1 MKDIKN
7 YISSGI
13 IEMYVLG
20 LASKEEIR
28 EIEELC
34 VTYPE
39 IQEEIDAVSNA
50 LISYNKTNTRVSPK
64 VKPLLMATID
74 YTERLKNGEVPATVP
89 SLNVQS
95 NINDF
100 AEWLNREDMV
110 DDETA
115 GDAYAKIIGYGPE
128 AMTAIVWMRNEM
140 PYEVHDKEYE
150 KFLVIEGSCNI
161 ITRDRVISLVPGD
174 FFEIPLHMG
183 HVVKITSDCACKVIL
198 QRSAA

>member
-1 MKDIKN
+1 MKNIKD

-20 LASKEEIR
+20 LASEEEIR
-28 EIEELC
+28 EVKELS
-34 VTYPE
+34 VIYPE
-39 IQEEIDAVSNA
+39 VQEEIDAVSNA
-50 LISYNKTNTRVSPK
+50 LIRYNKTNVTVSPK

-74 YTERLKNGEVPATVP
+74 YTERLKNGEAPAAVP
-89 SLNVQS
+89 SLNTQS
-95 NINDF
+95 KISDF
-100 AEWLNREDMV
+100 EEWLSREDMV
-110 DDETA
+110 HDETA

-150 KFLVIEGSCNI
+150 KFLIVEGSCNI

-174 FFEIPLHMG
+174 FFEIPLHVG
-183 HVVKITSDCACKVIL
+183 HVVKITSEIACKVVL